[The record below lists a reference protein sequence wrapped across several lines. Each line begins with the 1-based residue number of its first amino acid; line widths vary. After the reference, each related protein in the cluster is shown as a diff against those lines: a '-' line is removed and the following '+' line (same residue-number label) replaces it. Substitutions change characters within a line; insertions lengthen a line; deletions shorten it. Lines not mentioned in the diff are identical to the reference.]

1 MKVKVVL
8 VSLGIAGIVAFLFYR
23 SMWGMLVWPL
33 VHMVLY
39 RIWNVKM
46 QRKRVQE
53 LRQQFMYSLQVL
65 NAALQ
70 AGYSM
75 ENAWKEV
82 EQEVLLL
89 YGENNELYQA
99 IRKMNSSIAL
109 NNPVEKLFANVA
121 YDFQIE
127 EMIQFSQIMEF
138 GKKSGGNWK
147 QIIDGTVSRMLE
159 RYEAQREIEVV
170 IAGKKM
176 EQQVMSWMPLGILVF
191 LQFSSW
197 QYISILYENLLGRI
211 IMTVCLGIY
220 VVALFLGEKIM
231 DIQV

>member
-53 LRQQFMYSLQVL
+53 LRQQFMYSLQIL

-89 YGENNELYQA
+89 YGENNELYQD
-99 IRKMNSSIAL
+99 
-109 NNPVEKLFANVA
+109 E
-121 YDFQIE
+121 
-127 EMIQFSQIMEF
+127 
-138 GKKSGGNWK
+138 
-147 QIIDGTVSRMLE
+147 
-159 RYEAQREIEVV
+159 
-170 IAGKKM
+170 
-176 EQQVMSWMPLGILVF
+176 
-191 LQFSSW
+191 
-197 QYISILYENLLGRI
+197 
-211 IMTVCLGIY
+211 
-220 VVALFLGEKIM
+220 
-231 DIQV
+231 

>member
-1 MKVKVVL
+1 MKIKVVL
-8 VSLGIAGIVAFLFYR
+8 VSLGITGIVAFLFYR
-23 SMWGMLVWPL
+23 SIWGILVWP
-33 VHMVLY
+33 VVYCILY
-39 RIWNVKM
+39 KIWTVKA
-46 QRKRVQE
+46 QKKRTQE
-53 LRQQFMYSLQVL
+53 LRQQFMYGLQVL

-89 YGENNELYQA
+89 HGEKNEFYQA
-99 IRKMNSSIAL
+99 VRKMNYSIAM
-109 NNPVEKLFANVA
+109 NVPVEKTFSKIA

-147 QIIDGTVSRMLE
+147 QIIDGTVSRMQE
-159 RYEAQREIEVV
+159 RYEAQREIEVL

-176 EQQVMSWMPLGILVF
+176 EQQVMSWMPLGILAF

-197 QYISILYENLLGRI
+197 QYISILYECLFGRI
-211 IMTVCLGIY
+211 IMTVSLGVY
-220 VVALFLGEKIM
+220 VFALFLGEKIM

>member
-1 MKVKVVL
+1 MKIKVVL
-8 VSLGIAGIVAFLFYR
+8 VSVGITGIIAFMFYR
-23 SMWGMLVWPL
+23 SVWGMLTWPFVYIAL
-33 VHMVLY
+33 KK
-39 RIWNVKM
+39 IWTLKM
-46 QRKRVQE
+46 QRKRVQT
-53 LRQQFMYSLQVL
+53 LRQQFMYGLQVL
-65 NAALQ
+65 NASLQ

-82 EQEVLLL
+82 EQELRLLH
-89 YGENNELYQA
+89 GESNELYQE
-99 IRKMNSSIAL
+99 IRKMNSSITL
-109 NNPVEKLFANVA
+109 NIPVEKLFSQMA
-121 YDFQIE
+121 YEFQIE

-197 QYISILYENLLGRI
+197 QYISILYESLLGRI

>member
-8 VSLGIAGIVAFLFYR
+8 VSFGITGIVALMFYR
-23 SMWGMLVWPL
+23 SMWGMLAWPL
-33 VHMVLY
+33 VYVMLY
-39 RIWNVKM
+39 KIWSVKM
-46 QRKRVQE
+46 QRKRIQA
-53 LRQQFMYSLQVL
+53 LRQQFMYGLQVL

-82 EQEVLLL
+82 EQEVLML
-89 YGENNELYQA
+89 YGESNELYQA

-109 NNPVEKLFANVA
+109 NNPVEKLFSKMAC
-121 YDFQIE
+121 DFQIE

-159 RYEAQREIEVV
+159 RYEAQREIEVL

-191 LQFSSW
+191 LQLSSW
-197 QYISILYENLLGRI
+197 QYISILYESLLGRV
-211 IMTVCLGIY
+211 IMTICLGIY
-220 VVALFLGEKIM
+220 VFALFLGEKIM
-231 DIQV
+231 DIRV

>member
-1 MKVKVVL
+1 
-8 VSLGIAGIVAFLFYR
+8 
-23 SMWGMLVWPL
+23 
-33 VHMVLY
+33 
-39 RIWNVKM
+39 
-46 QRKRVQE
+46 
-53 LRQQFMYSLQVL
+53 
-65 NAALQ
+65 
-70 AGYSM
+70 M

-82 EQEVLLL
+82 EQELRLLH
-89 YGENNELYQA
+89 GESNELYQK
-99 IRKMNSSIAL
+99 IRKMNSSVTL
-109 NNPVEKLFANVA
+109 NIPVEKLFSQMA
-121 YDFQIE
+121 YEFQIE

-176 EQQVMSWMPLGILVF
+176 EQQVMSWMPLGILAF

-197 QYISILYENLLGRI
+197 QYISILYESLFGRI
-211 IMTVCLGIY
+211 IMTVCLVAY
-220 VVALFLGEKIM
+220 VLALFLGEKIM